1 VITIVDPEGR
11 NDLAG
16 DGSDGRLW
24 ADAADLAR
32 VTGWQ
37 LKPEG
42 LCRDD
47 VCIPV
52 RDPLAMLSP
61 EGRVE
66 LGAFAAALGREAV
79 IDADHGVAAIGDS
92 ATAIGESMA
101 SLRAPDF
108 TLPDLDGNPVSMH
121 DFDRRKR
128 LLLAWSSW

>member
-1 VITIVDPEGR
+1 MITIADPTGHHELG
-11 NDLAG
+11 G
-16 DGSDGRLW
+16 VEHDGRLW
-24 ADAADLAR
+24 VEAADLAR

-52 RDPLAMLSP
+52 GDPRAMRSP
-61 EGRVE
+61 DGRVE
-66 LGAFAAALGREAV
+66 LGAFAAALGREV
-79 IDADHGVAAIGDS
+79 VVDAEHAVAAIGES
-92 ATAIGESMA
+92 ATVVAEAMA
-101 SLRAPDF
+101 SLAAPDF
-108 TLPDLDGNPVSMH
+108 TLPDLDGNPVSVH